1 VPGSERGIGQIP
13 LRLMKWVFPDNNGGQ
28 ESGFHDPGVE
38 TFKGNFDRF
47 LARESIQNSIDAAAS
62 ASSPVRVKFLRS
74 VVRKLDV
81 PGAIELLARLEACE
95 KYWRGDP
102 KPKAFFKNAHGLL
115 SSNEVPLLRISD
127 YSTTGVTG
135 GDSEQKGNWYNLV
148 RCSGSSFKGGGEG
161 GSFGIGKNAPF
172 AASALRTVFYS
183 TLNSGKEA
191 IFQGVARL
199 VTHENPVRKGKAQAI
214 GYWGESD
221 GSSVRTVKD
230 IPAELRRKERGT
242 DILIYGYLGG
252 ENWRRDIIYSVLENF
267 WPSIHFGQLL
277 VQVEDVE
284 INKKTLPSLLKEYAN
299 EPDFTALFYYNA
311 VTSDSARFFEG
322 NLATLGKVKLWL
334 LVGDSRYPN
343 KVAMTRRSG
352 MIVLCRTFR
361 SILRF
366 SGFFQ
371 CTDEKGNNRLRDM
384 EPPAHNAW
392 DPDRPEKGVN
402 RPVERELQD
411 YIRSCVQELSPP
423 LETETIVIPDLYRYL
438 PDDGD
443 AEDTAPFGTGVPEQ
457 QNTLNESASTPPR
470 QAVKARPL
478 RPKAVRGDPNDDKE
492 DEDGTGGPQDENG
505 EDKGA
510 VRETGKRKR
519 GEQPG
524 EAEADEK
531 KALNIAFR
539 TYLQNGDG
547 GTYAI
552 AIKPREDCKEAKVR
566 IRAVGDDSRAES
578 VDISEA
584 FLLPA
589 RTPLTVASPNV
600 IKNVAF
606 LAGTYVMLEVKL
618 KDKQRMA
625 LDVSAYEI

>member
-1 VPGSERGIGQIP
+1 
-13 LRLMKWVFPDNNGGQ
+13 MKWVFPENNGGQ

-62 ASSPVRVKFLRS
+62 AATPVRVEFARS
-74 VVRKLDV
+74 TVRKNDV
-81 PGAIELLARLEACE
+81 PGAVELLARLEACE
-95 KYWRGDP
+95 KYWRDDP
-102 KPKAFFKNAHGLL
+102 KPKAFFKNASELL
-115 SSNEVPLLRISD
+115 SSNQIPLLRIRD
-127 YSTTGVTG
+127 YATTGVTG
-135 GDSEQKGNWYNLV
+135 GDSERKGNWYNLV

-172 AASALRTVFYS
+172 AASALRTIFYS
-183 TLNSGKEA
+183 TLNNGKEA

-199 VTHENPVRKGKAQAI
+199 VTHENPSRRGKAQAI

-221 GSSVRTVKD
+221 GSSVRASGD
-230 IPAELRRKERGT
+230 IPAQLRRKERGT

-252 ENWRRDIIYSVLENF
+252 ENWQRDIIYSVLENF

-277 VQVEDVE
+277 VKVEDVE
-284 INKKTLPSLLKEYAN
+284 INKKTLPGLLKQYAN

-311 VTSDSARFFEG
+311 VTSDAARFFEG
-322 NLATLGKVKLWL
+322 TLATLGKVKLWL

-352 MIVLCRTFR
+352 MIVYCRTFR

-384 EPPAHNAW
+384 EPPAHNYW
-392 DPDRPEKGVN
+392 DPDRPEKGEN
-402 RPVERELQD
+402 RTVERELQD
-411 YIRSCVQELSPP
+411 YIRSCVQELSPA
-423 LETETIVIPDLYRYL
+423 LETKTIVIPDLYRYL

-443 AEDTAPFGTGVPEQ
+443 AEDTAPFGNGVPER

-470 QAVKARPL
+470 QEVKARPL
-478 RPKAVRGDPNDDKE
+478 RPKAVRGDPDDDKE
-492 DEDGTGGPQDENG
+492 DDDGAGGPPDQNG
-505 EDKGA
+505 EDKSSAKEKAKKKG
-510 VRETGKRKR
+510 
-519 GEQPG
+519 GERPG
-524 EAEADEK
+524 EAEDDDK
-531 KALNIAFR
+531 KALDITFR
-539 TYLQNGDG
+539 TYLQNADG

-566 IRAVGDDSRAES
+566 LRAVGDDSRAES

-589 RTPLTVASPNV
+589 RTPLSVASPNV
-600 IKNVAF
+600 IKDIAF
-606 LAGTYVMLEVKL
+606 QAGASVILEVRM

-625 LDVSAYEI
+625 LDVSAYEV